1 MNDARRRTAH
11 EPSAEGTPLELCVH
25 ACCAELL
32 KTSRAS
38 ETLYREALS
47 RLGEKGLIALTA
59 LVGFCSTVSLTPNA
73 FEIPP
78 VE

>member
-1 MNDARRRTAH
+1 MSRPPRELR
-11 EPSAEGTPLELCVH
+11 SKLCVH

-47 RLGEKGLIALTA
+47 RLGEKGLIALT
-59 LVGFCSTVSLTPNA
+59 GFCSTVSLTPNA